1 MKKLITICAVVTML
15 VGGGMVRADIDLS
28 SPAWSVEHIINN
40 SETVF
45 GVDQGNFG
53 MNGPRSNRSLA
64 LSPDGNF
71 MYLGYGDPGWF
82 VRKVEI
88 GYAPGDNVNSVK
100 AQLGLT
106 DEGKSLNWAK
116 SLATDDQG
124 RVYITRNLE
133 IQVYDANL
141 TTRLLTVTGFSKAEG
156 VHVARADTGK
166 VYLYN
171 TERNL
176 TSGQLKRME
185 LTEAT
190 DFVGGTVAW
199 SGDASFGGGD
209 GMADLGTGQFDDCRG
224 IATDADGRVW
234 VAENDNFLIRIA
246 SDGGSSTSIGLSDAF
261 DVAIDGNKV
270 FVSQDDD
277 KTVSIINATTMA
289 LLDTLSVPFA
299 TLQLDEG
306 GQSGYGTL
314 GGIDVVSNSALFV
327 SNEYGQ
333 TLDPSAYSTYA
344 GDDNEPVLKVTP
356 DPATMSLLALGGL
369 AVLRRRRRS

>member
-1 MKKLITICAVVTML
+1 MKKLITICAVVTVL
-15 VGGGMVRADIDLS
+15 VCGGMVRADIDLS

-64 LSPDGNF
+64 LSPDGDF

-88 GYAPGDNVNSVK
+88 GHAPGDNVTSVK

-133 IQVYDANL
+133 IQVYDADL

-171 TERNL
+171 TERDL
-176 TSGQLKRME
+176 TSGQLKRMV

-190 DFVGGTVAW
+190 DFASGTMAW

-209 GMADLGTGQFDDCRG
+209 GMADLGGENDARG
-224 IATDADGRVW
+224 IATDDNGNIW
-234 VAENDNFLIRIA
+234 VAENDNSLFRVSNDGVTLI
-246 SDGGSSTSIGLSDAF
+246 DSIGLSDAF

-299 TLQLDEG
+299 ALQLDEG

-333 TLDPSAYSTYA
+333 SLDPSAYSDYA

-356 DPATMSLLALGGL
+356 EPATMSLLALGGL
-369 AVLRRRRRS
+369 AVLRRRRLRS